1 MKTTRLLL
9 LFSNLILLLNAG
21 CSYAIRYDGTYTGI
35 VVDVDTRDPIEGA
48 VVLGTWYTVAH
59 TVAGGVSSYYDAR
72 ETVTDKNGEFSIPG
86 MGLRIMSNLEPMDFL
101 IFKAGY
107 EHVGSMPWVSLKVD
121 ILLSKKIEWKGSEPL
136 IPLRKL
142 TMEERKKQSGPSAP
156 PSEAPLKNVILM
168 LREID
173 KNDKE
178 RGLPT
183 RGIWKGEKYE

>member
-1 MKTTRLLL
+1 
-9 LFSNLILLLNAG
+9 
-21 CSYAIRYDGTYTGI
+21 
-35 VVDVDTRDPIEGA
+35 
-48 VVLGTWYTVAH
+48 
-59 TVAGGVSSYYDAR
+59 
-72 ETVTDKNGEFSIPG
+72 
-86 MGLRIMSNLEPMDFL
+86 
-101 IFKAGY
+101 
-107 EHVGSMPWVSLKVD
+107 MPWVSLKVD